1 MNSHRRAGA
10 NETFGRSHPHLA
22 RWFGDPEARAQAETE
37 LGRRHWI
44 RTLFSG
50 HLVAIAVLVVVSVAV
65 WRAVSAAARGV
76 SSVVSSVSDAVPDG
90 GSFFVFAAAVG
101 VVVVVVWLLRRW
113 RDPVRRVR
121 RVRVR

>member
-22 RWFGDPEARAQAETE
+22 RWFGDPEARAQAETD

-50 HLVAIAVLVVVSVAV
+50 IWSPRGSWPFPVAV